1 METLILKGKPVA
13 LKIKEQL
20 SEKISKLR
28 LKDIVPSLAAIIV
41 GDNPAS
47 KLYVNSKAKTF
58 ATLGDVV
65 EFGDTVSGT
74 YGKYGGGGTSNGH
87 GGL

>member
-20 SEKISKLR
+20 SKKISKLKS
-28 LKDIVPSLAAIIV
+28 KDIVPSLAAIIV

-47 KLYVNSKAKTF
+47 KLYVSSKAKAF
-58 ATLGDVV
+58 KSLNCYSEIFEFPSNV
-65 EFGDTVSGT
+65 EQIELLKHINFLT
-74 YGKYGGGGTSNGH
+74 
-87 GGL
+87 